1 LRAPLSGGLQALP
14 PRFCCMSQDGN
25 VALIE
30 WRLSICRKP
39 LPMTTTSALARLLKP
54 VLPLAP
60 GMSIADVADRL
71 LTPEHKA
78 FLSLP
83 VVDAAGYPLG
93 LVSRSALQDIFM
105 QRFGRDLR
113 GRHPVHEV
121 MNPTPLTVSLDTGL
135 EQAAKQITGQLQYPI
150 TEDFILVDGQG
161 QYRGLGTVLDLLKA
175 MEARIAQR
183 NAVLRKALVD
193 LKESQAQL
201 VQSEKMASLGQMV
214 AGVAHELNTPLGY
227 VKNNV
232 QLLRE
237 LSAPLFELA
246 EAQAALA
253 DCLADPDC
261 AEARL
266 AMALDNAAT
275 AREQAAPELL
285 VEDLNQLFDDTLY
298 GLQQIA
304 ELVVG
309 LKDFAR
315 LDRAMSE
322 EVDLNDCIRSALVIA
337 RNSIKDKAEAVLQ
350 LGELPRIPCAPS
362 QINQVLLNLFTNAA
376 QAIEGF
382 GQIRVKTWAEDAAVF
397 ISVQD
402 SGRGMPAAV
411 LARIFDP
418 FFTTKPVGQGT
429 GLGLSIS
436 FKIIQDHG
444 GLIRVASEPGRGT
457 RFLIRLPR
465 PQAAALQRSA

>member
-1 LRAPLSGGLQALP
+1 
-14 PRFCCMSQDGN
+14 
-25 VALIE
+25 
-30 WRLSICRKP
+30 
-39 LPMTTTSALARLLKP
+39 MTTASALTRLLKP
-54 VLPLAP
+54 VVPLTEQ
-60 GMSIADVADRL
+60 MTIVDVADRL
-71 LTPEHKA
+71 LTAEHKA

-83 VVDAAGYPLG
+83 IVDAAGKPLG
-93 LVSRSALQDIFM
+93 LVSRTTVQDIFM

-113 GRHPVHEV
+113 GRHPVREV
-121 MNPTPLTVSLDTGL
+121 MNETPLIVSLETSL
-135 EQAAKQITGQLQYPI
+135 EEAARQITGQLQYPI
-150 TEDFILVDGQG
+150 TEDFILVDSQG
-161 QYRGLGTVLDLLKA
+161 RYCGLGTVLDLLKA

-183 NAVLRKALVD
+183 NQVLRKALVD

-227 VKNNV
+227 VNNNV

-237 LSAPLFELA
+237 LSAPLLQLA

-253 DCLADPDC
+253 DCLADPGC
-261 AEARL
+261 GEARL
-266 AMALDNAAT
+266 ASALEHAACVRKAT
-275 AREQAAPELL
+275 APELL
-285 VEDLNQLFDDTLY
+285 AEDLTQLFDDTLY

-315 LDRAMSE
+315 LDRVMSE
-322 EVDLNDCIRSALVIA
+322 EVDLNECIRSALLIA
-337 RNSIKDKAEAVLQ
+337 RNAIKDKAEVALQ

-362 QINQVLLNLFTNAA
+362 QINQVLLNLLNNAA
-376 QAIEGF
+376 QAIEGR
-382 GQIRVKTWAEDAAVF
+382 GQILLKSWAEDDAVC
-397 ISVQD
+397 ISLQD
-402 SGRGMPAAV
+402 SGCGMPAEV

-436 FKIIQDHG
+436 YKIIQDHG
-444 GLIRVASEPGRGT
+444 GQIRAASELGRGT

-465 PQAAALQRSA
+465 PLALPLQRSA

>member
-1 LRAPLSGGLQALP
+1 
-14 PRFCCMSQDGN
+14 
-25 VALIE
+25 
-30 WRLSICRKP
+30 
-39 LPMTTTSALARLLKP
+39 MTTASALTRLLKP
-54 VLPLAP
+54 VTPLAAD
-60 GMSIADVADRL
+60 MSIADVADRL

-83 VVDAAGYPLG
+83 IVDSAGRPQG
-93 LVSRSALQDIFM
+93 LVSRTTLQDIFM

-113 GRHPVHEV
+113 GRHAVQEV
-121 MNPTPLTVSLDTGL
+121 MNPAPLVVSLETSL
-135 EQAAKQITGQLQYPI
+135 EDAAKQITGQLQYPI
-150 TEDFILVDGQG
+150 TEDFILVDAQG
-161 QYRGLGTVLDLLKA
+161 LYCGLGTVLDLLKA
-175 MEARIAQR
+175 MEVRIAQR
-183 NAVLRKALVD
+183 NLVLRKALVE
-193 LKESQAQL
+193 LKESQTQL

-237 LSAPLFELA
+237 LSAPVFELA

-253 DCLADPDC
+253 DCLNDPACD
-261 AEARL
+261 EARL
-266 AMALDNAAT
+266 AMALESAAE
-275 AREQAAPELL
+275 AHAKAAPELL
-285 VEDLNQLFDDTLY
+285 VEDFTQLFSDTLY
-298 GLQQIA
+298 GLEQIA

-322 EVDLNDCIRSALVIA
+322 EVDLNECIRSALVIA
-337 RNSIKDKAEAVLQ
+337 RNGIKDKAETILQ

-362 QINQVLLNLFTNAA
+362 QINQVLLNLLNNAA
-376 QAIEGF
+376 QAIDGF
-382 GQIRVKTWAEDAAVF
+382 GQILVKTWADDSAVF
-397 ISVQD
+397 VSLQD
-402 SGRGMPAAV
+402 SGRGMPPEV

-436 FKIIQDHG
+436 YKIIQDHG
-444 GLIRVASEPGRGT
+444 GQIRAASEPGRGT

-465 PQAAALQRSA
+465 PQALQLQRSA

>member
-1 LRAPLSGGLQALP
+1 
-14 PRFCCMSQDGN
+14 
-25 VALIE
+25 
-30 WRLSICRKP
+30 
-39 LPMTTTSALARLLKP
+39 MTTASALTRLLKP
-54 VLPLAP
+54 VTPLAAD
-60 GMSIADVADRL
+60 MSIADVADRL

-83 VVDAAGYPLG
+83 IVDNAGRPLG
-93 LVSRSALQDIFM
+93 LVSRSTLQDIFM

-113 GRHPVHEV
+113 GRHAVQEV
-121 MNPTPLTVSLDTGL
+121 MNPAPLVVSLETSL
-135 EQAAKQITGQLQYPI
+135 EDAAKQITGQLQYPI
-150 TEDFILVDGQG
+150 TEDFILVDDQG
-161 QYRGLGTVLDLLKA
+161 LYRGLGTVLDLLKA
-175 MEARIAQR
+175 MEVRIAQR
-183 NAVLRKALVD
+183 NLVLRKALVE
-193 LKESQAQL
+193 LKESQTQL

-246 EAQAALA
+246 EAQAVLG
-253 DCLADPDC
+253 DCLNDPTCD
-261 AEARL
+261 EARL
-266 AMALDNAAT
+266 AMALDTAAE
-275 AREQAAPELL
+275 ARVKAAPELL
-285 VEDLNQLFDDTLY
+285 VDDFTQLFSDTLY
-298 GLQQIA
+298 GLEQIA

-322 EVDLNDCIRSALVIA
+322 EVDLNECIRSALVIA
-337 RNSIKDKAEAVLQ
+337 RNGIKDKAETILQ

-362 QINQVLLNLFTNAA
+362 QINQVLLNLLNNAA
-376 QAIEGF
+376 QAIDGF
-382 GQIRVKTWAEDAAVF
+382 GQILVKTWADDSAVF
-397 ISVQD
+397 VSVQD
-402 SGRGMPAAV
+402 SGRGMPAEV

-436 FKIIQDHG
+436 YKIIQDHG
-444 GLIRVASEPGRGT
+444 GQIRAASEPGRGT

-465 PQAAALQRSA
+465 PQALPLQRSA

>member
-1 LRAPLSGGLQALP
+1 
-14 PRFCCMSQDGN
+14 MST
-25 VALIE
+25 A
-30 WRLSICRKP
+30 
-39 LPMTTTSALARLLKP
+39 SALARMLKP
-54 VLPLAP
+54 VTPLAP

-83 VVDAAGYPLG
+83 IVDAAGLPLG
-93 LVSRSALQDIFM
+93 LVSRSTLQDIFM

-113 GRHPVHEV
+113 GRSPVQEV
-121 MNPTPLTVSLDTGL
+121 MNSAPLMVSLDTSL
-135 EQAAKQITGQLQYPI
+135 EDAAKQITGQLQYPI
-150 TEDFILVDGQG
+150 TEDFILVDAQG
-161 QYRGLGTVLDLLKA
+161 LYRGLGTVLDLLKA
-175 MEARIAQR
+175 MEVRIAQR
-183 NAVLRKALVD
+183 NLVLRKALVD
-193 LKESQAQL
+193 LKESQTQL

-227 VKNNV
+227 VTNNV

-261 AEARL
+261 AEALL
-266 AMALDNAAT
+266 AIALDNAAR
-275 AREQAAPELL
+275 ARESAAPELL
-285 VEDLNQLFDDTLY
+285 VEDLTQLFGDTLY
-298 GLQQIA
+298 GLEQIA

-315 LDRAMSE
+315 LDRILSE
-322 EVDLNDCIRSALVIA
+322 EVDVNECIRSALVIA
-337 RNSIKDKAEAVLQ
+337 RNNLKEKAEIVLQ
-350 LGELPRIPCAPS
+350 LSELPRIPCAPS
-362 QINQVLLNLFTNAA
+362 QINQVLLNLLNNAA

-382 GQIRVKTWAEDAAVF
+382 GRIVLKTWAEDSAVF
-397 ISVQD
+397 ISLQD
-402 SGRGMPAAV
+402 SGRGMPADV

-436 FKIIQDHG
+436 YKIIQDHG
-444 GLIRVASEPGRGT
+444 GQIRVASEPGRGT

-465 PQAAALQRSA
+465 PQAPALACALQRSA

>member
-1 LRAPLSGGLQALP
+1 MTSASALERLLRPVAPLLP
-14 PRFCCMSQDGN
+14 G
-25 VALIE
+25 I
-30 WRLSICRKP
+30 
-39 LPMTTTSALARLLKP
+39 
-54 VLPLAP
+54 
-60 GMSIADVADRL
+60 SIADVADRL

-83 VVDAAGYPLG
+83 IVDGSGRPVG
-93 LVSRSALQDIFM
+93 LVSRSTLQDIFM

-113 GRHPVHEV
+113 GRHPVEEV
-121 MNPTPLTVSLDTGL
+121 MNPAPLTVSLDTSL
-135 EQAAKQITGQLQYPI
+135 EEAAKQITAQLQYPI
-150 TEDFILVDGQG
+150 TEDFILVDARGH
-161 QYRGLGTVLDLLKA
+161 YRGLGTVLDLLKA

-183 NAVLRKALVD
+183 NLVLRKALVE
-193 LKESQAQL
+193 LKESQTQL

-227 VKNNV
+227 VQNNL

-237 LSAPLFELA
+237 LSAPLFDLA
-246 EAQAALA
+246 AAQATLA
-253 DCLADPDC
+253 DCLNDPQCD
-261 AEARL
+261 EARL
-266 AMALDNAAT
+266 AQALQT
-275 AREQAAPELL
+275 AEQARQDAAPELL
-285 VEDLNQLFDDTLY
+285 AEDLAQLFDDTFY
-298 GLQQIA
+298 GLGQIA

-315 LDRAMSE
+315 LDRAISE
-322 EVDLNDCIRSALVIA
+322 EVDLNECIRSALLIA
-337 RNSIKDKAEAVLQ
+337 RNNIKDKAETLLQ

-362 QINQVLLNLFTNAA
+362 QINQVLLNLLNNAA

-382 GQIRVKTWAEDAAVF
+382 GRIHIKTWAEAEAVF
-397 ISVQD
+397 ISLQD
-402 SGRGMPAAV
+402 SGRGMPPAV

-436 FKIIQDHG
+436 YKIIQDHG
-444 GLIRVASEPGRGT
+444 GQIRVASEPGRGT

-465 PQAAALQRSA
+465 PQALPLQRSA